1 MLPYGI
7 ASSLHDEY
15 KLLVWSGI
23 GLSEISGV
31 ELSNS
36 LKRVSFINNEIN
48 EERLADLQLLDL
60 SATSIRELPKE
71 MEKVDQLEAIKVE
84 KCNNTACLLVKCYLS
99 CSKYNNVSVGGPNLW
114 ILELKN
120 LRFMAATGD
129 KYTGGVLGIS
139 KSVNDLQDKEV
150 WNCWVLVGYTLLLQV

>member
-1 MLPYGI
+1 MMLPYGI

-48 EERLADLQLLDL
+48 EVP
-60 SATSIRELPKE
+60 TCE
-71 MEKVDQLEAIKVE
+71 MQ
-84 KCNNTACLLVKCYLS
+84 
-99 CSKYNNVSVGGPNLW
+99 CSKASTLPLGGNFPL
-114 ILELKN
+114 
-120 LRFMAATGD
+120 D
-129 KYTGGVLGIS
+129 KVP
-139 KSVNDLQDKEV
+139 
-150 WNCWVLVGYTLLLQV
+150 